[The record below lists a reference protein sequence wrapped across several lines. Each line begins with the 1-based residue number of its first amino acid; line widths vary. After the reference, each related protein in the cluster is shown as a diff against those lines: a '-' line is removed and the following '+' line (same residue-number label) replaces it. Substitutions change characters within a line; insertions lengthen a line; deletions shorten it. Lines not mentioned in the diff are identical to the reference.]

1 MNCDNYCNK
10 DTVIEELREQVKDHQ
25 KRITIIE
32 RDNSVNALRF
42 EQIMKICEE
51 NKRELAELNRKPNKM
66 MQTLINAFIT
76 ATIAGVV
83 SFIGYLLLK
92 QLGVCVLD
100 LKEYEKALELTQKV
114 MEGIS
119 DRKFEDDRRN
129 RRKEKVLYFSLI
141 ANLIM
146 TIFFTFV
153 VGFFIYFISNFNFES
168 NAVKETV
175 TIEGTDAQYNSI
187 KGNNNSINTGGAESW
202 GKQQLKGKR

>member
-1 MNCDNYCNK
+1 M
-10 DTVIEELREQVKDHQ
+10 
-25 KRITIIE
+25 
-32 RDNSVNALRF
+32 
-42 EQIMKICEE
+42 
-51 NKRELAELNRKPNKM
+51 
-66 MQTLINAFIT
+66 
-76 ATIAGVV
+76 
-83 SFIGYLLLK
+83 
-92 QLGVCVLD
+92 D

-129 RRKEKVLYFSLI
+129 RRKEKVLYFSLVV
-141 ANLIM
+141 NLIM

-187 KGNNNSINTGGAESW
+187 KGNNNSINTGGADSW
-202 GKQQLKGKR
+202 GK